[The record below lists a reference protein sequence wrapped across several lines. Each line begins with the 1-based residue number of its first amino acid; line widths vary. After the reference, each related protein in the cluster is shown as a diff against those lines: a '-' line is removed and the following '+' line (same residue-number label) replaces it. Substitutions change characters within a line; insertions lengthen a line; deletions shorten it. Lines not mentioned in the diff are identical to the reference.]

1 LERLQQLGPR
11 AADLSQVN
19 ATLCA
24 AEQEA
29 TTSSSSSSSSA
40 APAHKQQ
47 QQGLLARLPVINKC
61 FGEAAGGV
69 AGVMAALEQDTWDPE
84 WSSST
89 LALLKR

>member
-1 LERLQQLGPR
+1 M
-11 AADLSQVN
+11 N

-29 TTSSSSSSSSA
+29 TTSGSSSSSSA
-40 APAHKQQ
+40 APAHKQQQQQ

-61 FGEAAGGV
+61 FGKAAGGV
-69 AGVMAALEQDTWDPE
+69 AGVMAALEQDTWDQE

>member
-1 LERLQQLGPR
+1 M
-11 AADLSQVN
+11 N

-29 TTSSSSSSSSA
+29 TASSSSSSSSA
-40 APAHKQQ
+40 APAHKQQQQ